1 MLDIAGSE
9 ERAYSQKWLKKK
21 FEDMYSDYI
30 VFVRSLGNATMVCLQ
45 NIANCLVTEKCYYQG
60 MSDAKDEAKRII
72 KTKAKLTVENIRSV
86 RFQNEFYL
94 SRESMGDVIANIR
107 WLSAYLRVIMS

>member
-1 MLDIAGSE
+1 
-9 ERAYSQKWLKKK
+9 
-21 FEDMYSDYI
+21 
-30 VFVRSLGNATMVCLQ
+30 
-45 NIANCLVTEKCYYQG
+45 

-107 WLSAYLRVIMS
+107 WLSAYLRVMMS

>member
-45 NIANCLVTEKCYYQG
+45 NIANCLVTEKCYY
-60 MSDAKDEAKRII
+60 
-72 KTKAKLTVENIRSV
+72 
-86 RFQNEFYL
+86 
-94 SRESMGDVIANIR
+94 
-107 WLSAYLRVIMS
+107 